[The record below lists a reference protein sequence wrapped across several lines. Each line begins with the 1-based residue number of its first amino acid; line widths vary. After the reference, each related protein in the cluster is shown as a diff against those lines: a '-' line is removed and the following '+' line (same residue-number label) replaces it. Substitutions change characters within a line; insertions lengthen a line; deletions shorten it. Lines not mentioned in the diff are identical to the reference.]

1 MRNISFFSENRHYS
15 PKRMGTW
22 IAEKFDWA
30 PFCLNC
36 GINILEELINQL
48 HLDEF
53 RNGYFQ
59 QDGATARITLN

>member
-1 MRNISFFSENRHYS
+1 
-15 PKRMGTW
+15 MGTW
-22 IAEKFDWA
+22 IAEKFD
-30 PFCLNC
+30 C

>member
-1 MRNISFFSENRHYS
+1 
-15 PKRMGTW
+15 MGTW